1 VSRNDLVLKIY
12 QLLPLRIG
20 EAISQPAV
28 GSGDGS
34 GHTERRKAR
43 ITQEQQGELYS
54 LLKEKL
60 GDWNLYSQVL
70 IQRKTR
76 EANYG
81 SLADDI
87 ADIYRDLKEGL
98 VLHHSGLATP
108 NDILWEWRL
117 LFYSHWGDHAMNA
130 LRTIH
135 FLLEHT
141 LS

>member
-1 VSRNDLVLKIY
+1 MEKLEGSDMSQESPDGFSRFREVADQFCAVVDSTHSVSRDDLVLKIY

-70 IQRKTR
+70 IQRKTGKQTMDR
-76 EANYG
+76 
-81 SLADDI
+81 
-87 ADIYRDLKEGL
+87 
-98 VLHHSGLATP
+98 
-108 NDILWEWRL
+108 
-117 LFYSHWGDHAMNA
+117 
-130 LRTIH
+130 
-135 FLLEHT
+135 
-141 LS
+141 